1 MGRPE
6 LLEDVHMGYEDGKPA
21 VFDRNIN
28 GWVRVPDSIELPDN
42 QDDRDTDCPRVACE
56 VSNVA
61 AASACQIASSVREIL
76 NPCPDPCELHA
87 FKPGRVRISRSAI
100 AEYLPLAEAAANGGA
115 QLIALPEYCGG
126 LKTNGKKID
135 PPSTKDEDHPVLLSL
150 LRFARERSVHVL
162 VGSVAIDGPGDR
174 IYNRS
179 YLIDK
184 TGMPNIWY
192 DKLHMFDI
200 QLSKTKVYRESARV
214 MPGDQAVVFESDIA
228 RIGLTICYDIRFPQL
243 YRDLAHYDAEII
255 ANPGGIHQGN
265 GRGALACSEPRPG
278 D

>member
-1 MGRPE
+1 MSRP
-6 LLEDVHMGYEDGKPA
+6 LRIACVQTRP
-21 VFDRNIN
+21 R
-28 GWVRVPDSIELPDN
+28 PDFE
-42 QDDRDTDCPRVACE
+42 
-56 VSNVA
+56 
-61 AASACQIASSVREIL
+61 
-76 NPCPDPCELHA
+76 
-87 FKPGRVRISRSAI
+87 SAI

-200 QLSKTKVYRESARV
+200 QLSKPKFTARA
-214 MPGDQAVVFESDIA
+214 PA
-228 RIGLTICYDIRFPQL
+228 
-243 YRDLAHYDAEII
+243 
-255 ANPGGIHQGN
+255 
-265 GRGALACSEPRPG
+265 
-278 D
+278 